1 VIEQLTKLLEF
12 HRTFGAHIETEPA
25 AEIPDDVI
33 AIRVKLLQEELDEY
47 KAAARER
54 DLIGVS
60 DALTDLLYVLLGTYV
75 SHGLQDYAEELFDEV
90 HRSNMSK
97 LDENDLPILR
107 DDGKVLKSPRFVEPD
122 LEGVL
127 SQPRQAQKSERHT
140 D

>member
-1 VIEQLTKLLEF
+1 MIEQLTKLLEF
-12 HRTFGAHIETEPA
+12 HRIFGAHIETEPT

-47 KAAARER
+47 ETAARGR

-97 LDENDLPILR
+97 LDENGRPVLR
-107 DDGKVLKSPRFVEPD
+107 DDGKVLKSPRFIEPD
-122 LEGVL
+122 LESVL
-127 SQPRQAQKSERHT
+127 PERRQALEKRK
-140 D
+140 